1 MSSSHKRQKDYLS
14 GYKSDISLEL
24 NSYSINHH
32 TISNSTL
39 TQTFKKNYPSS
50 NQSMLIL
57 NMSERSPKRNLIYKN
72 NLNSNTNS
80 FSKNEYTFKTMD
92 NDFSCDKVKRIR
104 LKLNEDLKDQKLF
117 LNKIKRKDL
126 NETEKFYIN
135 SLLKKK
141 NSKNGNISKNSLNFE
156 QNKTVSDS
164 FSINNPEIKM
174 LKFLPSIYQNENL
187 KLISKNR
194 GTIQIFKDSVDGM
207 RKSKYK
213 KSVIDEVLKIKIEND
228 ENENIKIRL
237 INSSIKINNNL
248 LDKYIRNFGK
258 YNLELNKISDDESYK
273 LYLLNLELIKK
284 KREVKELKFNILKL
298 IQEKRRLCKYKVLFF
313 QMKYNIK
320 DLNEIQD
327 KNLLKEYGLDN
338 LKRIK
343 EDNKYIYYDDT
354 NDNNNEYK
362 PINNPPIFENIDN
375 FEEILHW
382 KQLRLLDL
390 CIYYTENRNFK
401 TLIRELEFQNEIYNS
416 SYNDM
421 INELNLTQEKLNDI
435 KFLYDDLLLFRNN
448 LYNQYEKS
456 ERESNMFN
464 LKKQVFNIIKDP
476 LIQNHAIKHFHLN
489 YDFLKTNES
498 YKKKKQNLL
507 MDSLFFYETL
517 INLIMDEE
525 IKYKN
530 TEYKMNLYINA
541 KKKYLVIKGIM
552 KNKKY
557 VEEMRIKREKKI
569 EDILNKND
577 KFIIKP
583 IRKIENKPKVKI
595 NTKLIKKR
603 NNSIQPEIN
612 NVNDKLYNLITY

>member
-57 NMSERSPKRNLIYKN
+57 NISERSPKRNLFYKN

-194 GTIQIFKDSVDGM
+194 GTIQIFKDSIDGM

-213 KSVIDEVLKIKIEND
+213 KSIIDEVLKSINEND
-228 ENENIKIRL
+228 ENEKIKLNVIKS
-237 INSSIKINNNL
+237 NIKINNNL
-248 LDKYIRNFGK
+248 LEKYNKSFGK
-258 YNLELNKISDDESYK
+258 YILELNKISDDESYK
-273 LYLLNLELIKK
+273 LYTLNLELIKK

-298 IQEKRRLCKYKVLFF
+298 IQEKKRLCKYKVLFF

-320 DLNEIQD
+320 DLNQIKD

-464 LKKQVFNIIKDP
+464 LKKQVLNIIKDP

-489 YDFLKTNES
+489 YDFLKTTES

-603 NNSIQPEIN
+603 NNSIRPEIN

>member
-1 MSSSHKRQKDYLS
+1 MLNSHKRQNNNLNA
-14 GYKSDISLEL
+14 YKSDISLEL

-39 TQTFKKNYPSS
+39 TQTFRKNYTSN
-50 NQSMLIL
+50 NQSMLFL
-57 NMSERSPKRNLIYKN
+57 NKSERSPKRNLIYKN

-80 FSKNEYTFKTMD
+80 FSKNEYNFKTMD
-92 NDFSCDKVKRIR
+92 DDYSCDKVKRIR

-126 NETEKFYIN
+126 NETQKFYIN

-141 NSKNGNISKNSLNFE
+141 SSKNENISKTSLNFE
-156 QNKTVSDS
+156 QTKTVSDS
-164 FSINNPEIKM
+164 FSFFNPEIKM
-174 LKFLPSIYQNENL
+174 HKFLPSIYQNENL

-194 GTIQIFKDSVDGM
+194 GTIQIFKDSIDGM

-213 KSVIDEVLKIKIEND
+213 KSIIDEVLKSINEND
-228 ENENIKIRL
+228 ENEKIKLNVIKS
-237 INSSIKINNNL
+237 NIKINNNL
-248 LDKYIRNFGK
+248 LEKYNKSFGK
-258 YNLELNKISDDESYK
+258 YILELNKISDDESYK
-273 LYLLNLELIKK
+273 LYTLNLELIKK

-298 IQEKRRLCKYKVLFF
+298 IQEKKRLCKYKVLFF

-354 NDNNNEYK
+354 NDNDNEYK
-362 PINNPPIFENIDN
+362 PIINPPIFENVEHFN
-375 FEEILHW
+375 EILHW

-489 YDFLKTNES
+489 YDFLKTTES

-557 VEEMRIKREKKI
+557 VEEMRIKRENQI
-569 EDILNKND
+569 ENILNKND
-577 KFIIKP
+577 KIIIKP

-595 NTKLIKKR
+595 NVKLIKKR

-612 NVNDKLYNLITY
+612 NINEKLYNLITY

>member
-1 MSSSHKRQKDYLS
+1 MLNSHKRQNNNLNA
-14 GYKSDISLEL
+14 YKSDISLEL

-39 TQTFKKNYPSS
+39 TQTFRKNYTSN
-50 NQSMLIL
+50 NQSMFIL
-57 NMSERSPKRNLIYKN
+57 NNSERSPKRNLFYKN
-72 NLNSNTNS
+72 NLNSETNS
-80 FSKNEYTFKTMD
+80 FSKNEYIFKTTD
-92 NDFSCDKVKRIR
+92 NNFSCDKVKRIR

-141 NSKNGNISKNSLNFE
+141 KLKNENKSKNNINLE
-156 QNKTVSDS
+156 QTKTISDS
-164 FSINNPEIKM
+164 FSIYNPEIKIH
-174 LKFLPSIYQNENL
+174 KFLPSVYQNENL

-194 GTIQIFKDSVDGM
+194 GTIQIFKDSIDGM

-213 KSVIDEVLKIKIEND
+213 KSIIDEVLKSINEND
-228 ENENIKIRL
+228 ENEKIKLNVIKS
-237 INSSIKINNNL
+237 NIKINNNL
-248 LDKYIRNFGK
+248 LEKYIKSFGK
-258 YNLELNKISDDESYK
+258 YILELNKISDDESYK
-273 LYLLNLELIKK
+273 LYTLNLELIKK

-298 IQEKRRLCKYKVLFF
+298 IQEKKRLCKYKVLFF

-320 DLNEIQD
+320 DLNQIKD

-362 PINNPPIFENIDN
+362 KIINPPIFENIEN
-375 FEEILHW
+375 FDEIFHW
-382 KQLRLLDL
+382 KQLRILDL
-390 CIYYTENRNFK
+390 CIYYNENRNFK
-401 TLIRELEFQNEIYNS
+401 TLLKELEFQNEIYNS
-416 SYNDM
+416 SYNDI

-456 ERESNMFN
+456 EKESKMFN
-464 LKKQVFNIIKDP
+464 LKNQVNNIIKHP

-489 YDFLKTNES
+489 YDFLKTNEI
-498 YKKKKQNLL
+498 YKKKKPNIL
-507 MDSLFFYETL
+507 MDSLLFYENL

-557 VEEMRIKREKKI
+557 VEEMRVKRENQI
-569 EDILNKND
+569 ENILNKND
-577 KFIIKP
+577 KIIIKP

-595 NTKLIKKR
+595 NVKLIKKR

-612 NVNDKLYNLITY
+612 NINEKLYNLITY

>member
-489 YDFLKTNES
+489 YDFLKTTES

>member
-248 LDKYIRNFGK
+248 LDKYIKNFGK

>member
-194 GTIQIFKDSVDGM
+194 GTIQIFKDSIDGM

-464 LKKQVFNIIKDP
+464 LKKQVLNIIKDP

-489 YDFLKTNES
+489 YDFLKTTES

-603 NNSIQPEIN
+603 NNSIRPEIN

>member
-194 GTIQIFKDSVDGM
+194 GTIQIFKDSIDGM

-213 KSVIDEVLKIKIEND
+213 KSIIDEVLKIKN
-228 ENENIKIRL
+228 ENENNKLQLIKS
-237 INSSIKINNNL
+237 NIKINNNL
-248 LDKYIRNFGK
+248 LEKYIKSFGK
-258 YNLELNKISDDESYK
+258 YNLELN
-273 LYLLNLELIKK
+273 
-284 KREVKELKFNILKL
+284 
-298 IQEKRRLCKYKVLFF
+298 
-313 QMKYNIK
+313 
-320 DLNEIQD
+320 
-327 KNLLKEYGLDN
+327 
-338 LKRIK
+338 RI
-343 EDNKYIYYDDT
+343 
-354 NDNNNEYK
+354 
-362 PINNPPIFENIDN
+362 
-375 FEEILHW
+375 
-382 KQLRLLDL
+382 
-390 CIYYTENRNFK
+390 
-401 TLIRELEFQNEIYNS
+401 
-416 SYNDM
+416 
-421 INELNLTQEKLNDI
+421 
-435 KFLYDDLLLFRNN
+435 
-448 LYNQYEKS
+448 
-456 ERESNMFN
+456 
-464 LKKQVFNIIKDP
+464 
-476 LIQNHAIKHFHLN
+476 
-489 YDFLKTNES
+489 
-498 YKKKKQNLL
+498 
-507 MDSLFFYETL
+507 
-517 INLIMDEE
+517 
-525 IKYKN
+525 
-530 TEYKMNLYINA
+530 
-541 KKKYLVIKGIM
+541 
-552 KNKKY
+552 
-557 VEEMRIKREKKI
+557 
-569 EDILNKND
+569 
-577 KFIIKP
+577 
-583 IRKIENKPKVKI
+583 
-595 NTKLIKKR
+595 
-603 NNSIQPEIN
+603 
-612 NVNDKLYNLITY
+612 

>member
-1 MSSSHKRQKDYLS
+1 MSSSHKRQKNNLT

-39 TQTFKKNYPSS
+39 TQTFRKNYTSN
-50 NQSMLIL
+50 NQSMLFL
-57 NMSERSPKRNLIYKN
+57 NKLERSPKRNLIYKN

-80 FSKNEYTFKTMD
+80 FSKNEYNFKTMD
-92 NDFSCDKVKRIR
+92 DDYSCDKVKRIR

-126 NETEKFYIN
+126 NETQKFYIN

-141 NSKNGNISKNSLNFE
+141 SSKNENISKTSLNFE
-156 QNKTVSDS
+156 QTKTVSDS
-164 FSINNPEIKM
+164 FSFFNPEIKM
-174 LKFLPSIYQNENL
+174 HKFLPSIYQNENL

-194 GTIQIFKDSVDGM
+194 GTIQIFKDSIDGM

-213 KSVIDEVLKIKIEND
+213 KSIIDEVLKIKNEND
-228 ENENIKIRL
+228 ENENNKLQLIKS
-237 INSSIKINNNL
+237 NIKINNNL
-248 LDKYIRNFGK
+248 LEKYNKSFGK
-258 YNLELNKISDDESYK
+258 YILELNKISDDESYK
-273 LYLLNLELIKK
+273 LYTLNLELIKK

-298 IQEKRRLCKYKVLFF
+298 IQEKKRLCKYKVLFF

-320 DLNEIQD
+320 DLNQIKD

-362 PINNPPIFENIDN
+362 TIINPPIFENIEN
-375 FEEILHW
+375 FDEIFHW
-382 KQLRLLDL
+382 KQLRILDL
-390 CIYYTENRNFK
+390 CIYYNENRNFK
-401 TLIRELEFQNEIYNS
+401 TLLKELEFQNEIYNS
-416 SYNDM
+416 SYNDI

-456 ERESNMFN
+456 EKESKMFN
-464 LKKQVFNIIKDP
+464 LKNQVNNIIKHP

-489 YDFLKTNES
+489 YDFLKTNEI
-498 YKKKKQNLL
+498 YKKKKPNIL
-507 MDSLFFYETL
+507 MDSLLFYENL

-557 VEEMRIKREKKI
+557 VEEMRIKRENQI
-569 EDILNKND
+569 ENILNKND
-577 KFIIKP
+577 KIIIKP

-595 NTKLIKKR
+595 NVKLIKKR

-612 NVNDKLYNLITY
+612 NINEKLYNLITY

>member
-489 YDFLKTNES
+489 YDFLKTTES

-603 NNSIQPEIN
+603 NNSIRPEIN

>member
-194 GTIQIFKDSVDGM
+194 GTIQIFKDSIDGM

-248 LDKYIRNFGK
+248 LDKYIKNFGK

>member
-1 MSSSHKRQKDYLS
+1 MSSSHKRQKNNLT

-39 TQTFKKNYPSS
+39 TQTFRKNYTSN
-50 NQSMLIL
+50 NQSMLFL
-57 NMSERSPKRNLIYKN
+57 NKSERSPKRNLIYKN

-126 NETEKFYIN
+126 NETQKFYIN

-141 NSKNGNISKNSLNFE
+141 SSKNENISKTSLNFE
-156 QNKTVSDS
+156 QTKTVSDS
-164 FSINNPEIKM
+164 FSFFNPEIKM
-174 LKFLPSIYQNENL
+174 HKFLPSIYQNENL

-194 GTIQIFKDSVDGM
+194 GTIQIFKDSIDGM

-213 KSVIDEVLKIKIEND
+213 KSIIDEVLKIKNEND
-228 ENENIKIRL
+228 ENENNKLQLIKS
-237 INSSIKINNNL
+237 NIKINNNL
-248 LDKYIRNFGK
+248 LEKYIKSFGK
-258 YNLELNKISDDESYK
+258 YNLELNRISDDESYK

-320 DLNEIQD
+320 DLNQIQD

-354 NDNNNEYK
+354 NDNDNEYK
-362 PINNPPIFENIDN
+362 PIINPPIFENVEHFN
-375 FEEILHW
+375 EILHW

-456 ERESNMFN
+456 ERESNMIN
-464 LKKQVFNIIKDP
+464 LKNQVYKIIKDP

-489 YDFLKTNES
+489 YDFLNTKDIL
-498 YKKKKQNLL
+498 KKKKQNIL
-507 MDSLFFYETL
+507 MDSLLFYENL

-557 VEEMRIKREKKI
+557 VEEMRIKRENQI
-569 EDILNKND
+569 ENILNKND
-577 KFIIKP
+577 KIIIKP

-595 NTKLIKKR
+595 NVKLIKKR

-612 NVNDKLYNLITY
+612 NINEKLYNLITY

>member
-1 MSSSHKRQKDYLS
+1 MSSSHKRQKNNLT

-39 TQTFKKNYPSS
+39 TQTFRKNYTSN
-50 NQSMLIL
+50 NQSMLFL
-57 NMSERSPKRNLIYKN
+57 NKSERSPKRNLIYKN

-80 FSKNEYTFKTMD
+80 FSKNEYNFKTMD
-92 NDFSCDKVKRIR
+92 DDYSCDKVKRIR

-194 GTIQIFKDSVDGM
+194 GTIQIFKDSIDGM

-489 YDFLKTNES
+489 YDFLKTTES

-603 NNSIQPEIN
+603 NNSIRPEIN